1 MRRFLIL
8 SLPIV
13 FSFVP
18 TLGGQPVPPA
28 IRVVNAEKGW
38 VTGSKP
44 VTRGDRLLANAE
56 LTALDT
62 GDLTLDCGAPGWI
75 SYSCRSGRCRVQA
88 CSLKA
93 AGLDIHRVDIRAAG
107 FLQVPADLLAALFT
121 REPRTAVMAVTRS
134 AGSPSDAVLLQNAQ
148 GIHFGASLAR
158 VVEGEYCLRLSRL
171 PRNPTQPTRVF
182 TLDWDRTADAEGVV
196 RGSALPAGTYVL
208 EKGTPPA
215 NSKNSGCVADSEAQ
229 PSWVVIAPESR
240 FARANEEWNS
250 KQMAFAE
257 LERSG
262 ASAALIDT
270 LRHALLASISDSV
283 EAR

>member
-1 MRRFLIL
+1 MRRFLIP

-13 FSFVP
+13 FFLAP
-18 TLGGQPVPPA
+18 TLAGQPTPPA

-38 VTGSKP
+38 IAGSKP
-44 VTRGDRLLANAE
+44 VTRGDSLLANAD

-75 SYSCRSGRCRVQA
+75 SYSCRIGRCRVQA

-93 AGLDIHRVDIRAAG
+93 PGLDIHRVDIRAAG
-107 FLQVPADLLAALFT
+107 FLQVPANLWTALFT

-134 AGSPSDAVLLQNAQ
+134 AGSPSDAVLLQNAH
-148 GIHFGASLAR
+148 GIHFGPSMAR
-158 VVEGEYCLRLSRL
+158 VVEGQYCLRLSRL
-171 PRNPTQPTRVF
+171 PRNPSQPVRVF
-182 TLDWDRTADAEGVV
+182 TLDWDRTSDAEGIV
-196 RGSALPAGTYVL
+196 RGAALPAGTYLL
-208 EKGTPPA
+208 EKGTSPA

-240 FARANEEWNS
+240 FARAHQDWNS
-250 KQMAFAE
+250 KQKAFDE

-262 ASAALIDT
+262 ASAALLDT